1 MRPSNICYMNEFPL
15 DGVFANDNSGKPLLP
30 AKSSLRVPLAGL
42 VERVR
47 SVLDKIATQ
56 RIGAT
61 TPPLILNRH
70 CAECEFQMRCRQIAV
85 EKDDLSSLSPQFLRR
100 S

>member
-42 VERVR
+42 VDRVR

-56 RIGAT
+56 RMRSDYSAT
-61 TPPLILNRH
+61 H
-70 CAECEFQMRCRQIAV
+70 
-85 EKDDLSSLSPQFLRR
+85 PQQALCGV
-100 S
+100 